1 MFDQRNNAL
10 GRATSGR
17 YSWVDA
23 LKLRGIDTQAGAAE
37 GARASW
43 IGAAWLAL
51 GAGRSLPRDLVDPE
65 LHSIAR
71 YAALVID
78 GAILAAMVWLAWLL
92 RRRQPRW
99 GVMTVLVLLC
109 LNILLELLSLRI
121 GIFLIINGWLI
132 YLTAH
137 ALRAAYRLAAYRRGD
152 RVDNQAIADVF
163 Q

>member
-1 MFDQRNNAL
+1 MFDQRNSAL
-10 GRATSGR
+10 ARATSGR

-37 GARASW
+37 AARASW

-51 GAGRSLPRDLVDPE
+51 GAALSLPADLANPA
-65 LHSIAR
+65 LHAIGRYIA
-71 YAALVID
+71 LTID

-99 GVMTVLVLLC
+99 AVMTVLVLLC
-109 LNILLELLSLRI
+109 LNILLQLLSLRI
-121 GIFLIINGWLI
+121 GLFLIINGWLI
-132 YLTAH
+132 YLTVH
-137 ALRAAYRLAAYRRGD
+137 ALRGAYRLAAYRRGD